1 MAKASQPSPVGL
13 IVVLVIFAFLIWHG
27 PWEERWGKKELEPN
41 DAIQHGTIDCMR
53 DLKYLTPT
61 QIDICIDIQSF
72 SKGSDYE

>member
-27 PWEERWGKKELEPN
+27 PWEERWGDPKIN
-41 DAIQHGTIDCMR
+41 NSIQHGTIDCEKD
-53 DLKYLTPT
+53 DLSTLTLT
-61 QIDICIDIQSF
+61 QLELCIDIQSF

>member
-27 PWEERWGKKELEPN
+27 PFEERWGKEEPELN
-41 DAIQHGTIDCMR
+41 DAIQHGSIDCMK

-61 QIDICIDIQSF
+61 QIDICIEIQSF